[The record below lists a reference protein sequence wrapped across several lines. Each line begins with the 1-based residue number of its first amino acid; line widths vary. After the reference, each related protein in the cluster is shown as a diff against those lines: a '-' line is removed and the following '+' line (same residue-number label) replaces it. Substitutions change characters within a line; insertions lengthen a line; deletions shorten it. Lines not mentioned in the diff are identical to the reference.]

1 MSDDKV
7 KEKHFNEVPNLL
19 SIFVLNQ
26 DQFNVAECHQQSFNF
41 HNDKYVA
48 DNSPI
53 KRRTR
58 MEGKKSQKSQTDKN
72 VSYEIVRV
80 QVRVNI
86 FNKKFL
92 LFLFIVMLDQQ
103 FNHHF

>member
-7 KEKHFNEVPNLL
+7 KEKDFNEVPNLL
-19 SIFVLNQ
+19 PIFVLNQ
-26 DQFNVAECHQQSFNF
+26 DQFNVAECHQESFNF
-41 HNDKYVA
+41 HNDEYVA
-48 DNSPI
+48 DDSPI
-53 KRRTR
+53 KRGTG
-58 MEGKKSQKSQTDKN
+58 MEGKKSQKSQKYKN

-86 FNKKFL
+86 FNQKFL